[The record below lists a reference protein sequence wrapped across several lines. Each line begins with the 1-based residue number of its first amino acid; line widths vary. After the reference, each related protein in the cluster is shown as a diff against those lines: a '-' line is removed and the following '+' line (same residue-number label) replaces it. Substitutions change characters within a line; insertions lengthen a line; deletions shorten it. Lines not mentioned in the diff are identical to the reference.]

1 MSLSNQGRTVRAVEL
16 ATKEN
21 EIAALYRMCKSDEEI
36 AAELDIAAAL
46 VKTTRDGM
54 GLPPLRS
61 SSGRLWT
68 PDADRT
74 LLRMRDVQGKFFS
87 TIAALLGYSN
97 IDVEVRYR
105 ILKRLE
111 MRAATMSHKA
121 TIPCLLCRQP
131 FVSEDRRK
139 IRFCQPCRSDEVS
152 KADSSPF
159 DPMCA
164 SGTYS
169 VRAPAAPGDF
179 RH

>member
-1 MSLSNQGRTVRAVEL
+1 MSISNQDRTVRAVEL
-16 ATKEN
+16 AAKEN

-36 AAELDIAAAL
+36 ASELDIAASL

-74 LLRMRDVQGKFFS
+74 LMRMRNVQGKFFS
-87 TIAALLGYSN
+87 TIAALLGYSA
-97 IDVEVRYR
+97 IDTEVRYR
-105 ILKRLE
+105 ILTRLE
-111 MRAATMSHKA
+111 TRAATLSYKA
-121 TIPCLLCRQP
+121 TIPCLLCRQD
-131 FVSEDRRK
+131 FVSADRRK
-139 IRFCQPCRSDEVS
+139 IRFCQPCRTDAVPQ
-152 KADSSPF
+152 ADSSPF

-169 VRAPAAPGDF
+169 ILTR
-179 RH
+179 